1 MHNPKGPSTAPESH
15 VTEEDLMSKPCE
27 SGNANA
33 SDVTPQECF
42 FEIEDDNGTKVLASP
57 VAAKKT
63 KSSSGKREIQEFLE
77 KHEMYSLERLDE
89 RTKFLKIR
97 SKIFNERKTTRL
109 RTFKELN
116 EMKSMKKQ
124 T

>member
-63 KSSSGKREIQEFLE
+63 KTAQVKE
-77 KHEMYSLERLDE
+77 KS
-89 RTKFLKIR
+89 R
-97 SKIFNERKTTRL
+97 SFWKN
-109 RTFKELN
+109 
-116 EMKSMKKQ
+116 MKCIHWNGLMRGPNF
-124 T
+124 

>member
-1 MHNPKGPSTAPESH
+1 
-15 VTEEDLMSKPCE
+15 L
-27 SGNANA
+27 
-33 SDVTPQECF
+33 F
-42 FEIEDDNGTKVLASP
+42 ILFL
-57 VAAKKT
+57 
-63 KSSSGKREIQEFLE
+63 KSFQGKREIQEFLE

-109 RTFKELN
+109 RTFKKLN

>member
-1 MHNPKGPSTAPESH
+1 
-15 VTEEDLMSKPCE
+15 MSKPCE

-63 KSSSGKREIQEFLE
+63 KSSSAHR
-77 KHEMYSLERLDE
+77 DE
-89 RTKFLKIR
+89 VRGNLCYTAGVGVRTW
-97 SKIFNERKTTRL
+97 
-109 RTFKELN
+109 
-116 EMKSMKKQ
+116 
-124 T
+124 

>member
-63 KSSSGKREIQEFLE
+63 KSSSGDI
-77 KHEMYSLERLDE
+77 SLL
-89 RTKFLKIR
+89 LGLSIH
-97 SKIFNERKTTRL
+97 NL
-109 RTFKELN
+109 MN
-116 EMKSMKKQ
+116 
-124 T
+124 